1 MDNKKYA
8 DAAALVDSAAAKGQ
22 IQKVIA
28 PAVTAALRLFAKA
41 EPEFCDAIIA
51 KGFEGYGQCL
61 DEIAKGVKGSSI
73 SDIECYRRAANFYFP
88 GAGVRFVMKLDLT
101 AGAENRKD
109 ILPGG
114 DGIEELHEGD
124 LQPTGNTAAVGEAA
138 RAVPEEDDGHASGSG
153 NRRRTIELDLDDL
166 FGEE

>member
-1 MDNKKYA
+1 M
-8 DAAALVDSAAAKGQ
+8 
-22 IQKVIA
+22 
-28 PAVTAALRLFAKA
+28 
-41 EPEFCDAIIA
+41 
-51 KGFEGYGQCL
+51 
-61 DEIAKGVKGSSI
+61 KGSSI